1 MQTRQKNIA
10 FITCCTN
17 DWGGSEELWAQTAP
31 ILIEQNY
38 SVTIY
43 KEGFNYKHPAIAK
56 ARSQGVQFV
65 EFKPQT
71 SWGLLY
77 QKIRKRLT
85 RNSSKRIHYNNEY
98 ASQLKKKLL
107 QNAPDLVLINQGINF
122 DGLGHAYECYQL
134 KIPYAIISHKGVDFF
149 WPFETER
156 PFMIEVWQN
165 AQKCFFVSQQNLNLT
180 EEQFGF
186 RFSNAQVIWNPIK
199 FKREI
204 LPFPS
209 TENFYKFA
217 CIGRFFILD
226 KGQDILLR
234 ILSDQS
240 WKDRPIHV
248 TFIGGGPDQKAL
260 QDLAE
265 MLNVENVEFAA
276 HRNDVEDLW
285 ASFHALILP
294 SRSEGLPLVTLEAM
308 AVGRPVIVSTA
319 GGHAEIIQHGKNGF
333 IADATVKDFAKAMED
348 AWENRNS
355 WELIGKNAN
364 AFVKEKV
371 PALPERIFSDLI
383 IKMIS

>member
-1 MQTRQKNIA
+1 
-10 FITCCTN
+10 
-17 DWGGSEELWAQTAP
+17 
-31 ILIEQNY
+31 
-38 SVTIY
+38 
-43 KEGFNYKHPAIAK
+43 
-56 ARSQGVQFV
+56 
-65 EFKPQT
+65 
-71 SWGLLY
+71 
-77 QKIRKRLT
+77 
-85 RNSSKRIHYNNEY
+85 
-98 ASQLKKKLL
+98 
-107 QNAPDLVLINQGINF
+107 
-122 DGLGHAYECYQL
+122 
-134 KIPYAIISHKGVDFF
+134 
-149 WPFETER
+149 
-156 PFMIEVWQN
+156 MIEVWQN

-186 RFSNAQVIWNPIK
+186 RFSHAEVIWNPIK

-204 LPFPS
+204 SPLP
-209 TENFYKFA
+209 TAEHLYKFA

-234 ILSDQS
+234 ILADQS
-240 WKDRPIHV
+240 WKDRPIEV
-248 TFIGGGPDQKAL
+248 SFIGGGPDQKAL

-265 MLNVENVEFAA
+265 MLDVKNVKFAA
-276 HRNDVEDLW
+276 HINDVENLW
-285 ASFHALILP
+285 TSYHALILP

-319 GGHAEIIQHGKNGF
+319 GGHAEIIQHGVNGF

-383 IKMIS
+383 IKIIS